1 MSKHNHSYIQPSTGT
16 YISGIFFKTKNCPFS
31 ISKTTD
37 KSNKNKT
44 TLIFFPQEN
53 YTLVIYVS
61 GMKFCLKMIYDRT
74 NIYLV
79 CIL

>member
-44 TLIFFPQEN
+44 TLIFFPPRKLHTCYICLWHEILLEN
-53 YTLVIYVS
+53 DI
-61 GMKFCLKMIYDRT
+61 
-74 NIYLV
+74 
-79 CIL
+79 

>member
-44 TLIFFPQEN
+44 TLIFSPQKITHLL
-53 YTLVIYVS
+53 YMSLA
-61 GMKFCLKMIYDRT
+61 
-74 NIYLV
+74 
-79 CIL
+79 

>member
-44 TLIFFPQEN
+44 TLIFSPRKLHTCYICLWHEILLEN
-53 YTLVIYVS
+53 DI
-61 GMKFCLKMIYDRT
+61 
-74 NIYLV
+74 
-79 CIL
+79 